1 MMDWRAAAIVL
12 GIALVL
18 SLLAVWRLSRRLKL
32 RKAQL
37 SALLGEETRMFD
49 FLHDL
54 GEAIGREAGQIGL
67 YRVIVEGVNRVVDA
81 RGGAL
86 YLLDERGEFLQP
98 KHLSEACPP
107 LVGVPMEVMKRAKRD
122 PRALES
128 HLRLSRVA
136 ADHGVLGSV
145 LQSGQAQQIE
155 DLRSHESFRDAFE
168 SFGGGV
174 VRAMIAPLRH
184 GGKDLGVLAVARL
197 GEDGPF
203 SMNDFVVF
211 RSAAEQSAF
220 ALGNSLMHREAAE
233 KRQFESDLRSAG
245 EVQRVLLPQGDPVIP
260 GYRVAGANVPARI
273 ISGDYYDH
281 LKLANG
287 EHGVVIADVSGKG
300 VAAGLMMAM
309 CRSVLRAEADGSE
322 DPAEVL
328 GFLNRQLFP
337 DMREDMFISLFYAV
351 IGGDG
356 SEIRLARA
364 GHDAAL
370 CFRASSGTVEKVKP
384 PGLAIGVDDGTAFER
399 VTRTFRL
406 PMAAGDCLLFHTDG
420 VREAVNAA
428 GEEFGLERLDR
439 VFLENAPLGAEAVL
453 SAIRRELSGFAGESS
468 QMDDVTL
475 LVLERR

>member
-1 MMDWRAAAIVL
+1 MMDWRAAAVVL
-12 GIALVL
+12 AVALVA
-18 SLLAVWRLSRRLKL
+18 SLATVWRLSRRLKL
-32 RKAQL
+32 RKSQL
-37 SALLGEETRMFD
+37 AALLGEEGRMFD

-54 GEAIGREAGQIGL
+54 GEAIGRESGRIGL
-67 YRVIVEGVNRVVDA
+67 HRVIVEGVNRVVDA

-86 YLLDERGEFLQP
+86 YLLDERGEFLEP

-107 LVGVPMEVMKRAKRD
+107 LVGVPMEVMKKAKRD

-128 HLRLSRVA
+128 HLRLARVA

-145 LQSGQAQQIE
+145 LQSGQAQWIG
-155 DLRSHESFRDAFE
+155 DLRAHESFRDAFE

-174 VRAMIAPLRH
+174 VQAMIAPLRH
-184 GGKDLGVLAVARL
+184 GGKDLGVLAVARG
-197 GEDGPF
+197 GEDGAF

-309 CRSVLRAEADGSE
+309 CRSVLRAEADGSD

-370 CFRASSGTVEKVKP
+370 CFRAATGKLEKVKP

-399 VTRTFRL
+399 VTKTFLL

-439 VFLENAPLGAEAVL
+439 VFQENAPLGAEAVL
-453 SAIRRELSGFAGESS
+453 AAIRRELSNFAGDSS